1 MRKVDVMSCVLSY
14 MIYNYRTMG
23 MRRMDMTQ
31 EQLSRRIA
39 AVKTADAIN
48 AIEGFLSPTMPRHC
62 PIAGSEEN

>member
-1 MRKVDVMSCVLSY
+1 
-14 MIYNYRTMG
+14 
-23 MRRMDMTQ
+23 MTQ

-39 AVKTADAIN
+39 AVKTADAIY